1 MSLNVAQYLAPLNSA
16 QVLVGY
22 TQGVKQGTGVTIA
35 TDGTISLNPA
45 GAATLGFLTSSTA
58 PAPIYNWTLA
68 GGSPGSI
75 LTNDGA
81 GNLTWDTNYVQ
92 TFPLGQAF
100 PHTGAAAIPAGIT
113 AGRPAATKGFLRYN
127 TDFERLEFF
136 NGTAWLPVSPA
147 SGGVFSF
154 VSPGSPSPVANAAGD
169 LWFDTVVN
177 QESVWNGTSWV
188 PTSPLANAVT
198 PGRVKIGTN
207 IQIAVDGT
215 ISILPTTGVP
225 GGVSNIGVTTVTD
238 NVTSLSVDSAL
249 SANQGRLLQ
258 DQINALLISSNLT
271 LAGLIAGNG
280 LMTYVTPEGA
290 LQGFVSGSP
299 LPGPSVTNSEY
310 FVIVESAGGFTPPG
324 GLFTTVTQGDWFLS
338 TGIVWQF
345 LNVGYDP
352 PYATDTVPGIIEI
365 ATDAETQAGTDATR
379 AVTPASLSSRTAT
392 ETRSGIAEIATQAEA
407 NAGVDDVTIISPL
420 KLATYLTTVGI
431 PAPNVS
437 LTPAINGWTNV
448 QQALED
454 AVYDITSAG
463 STILTTETPTGQ
475 FNLEVAQAT
484 EALLGGAQIATQAE
498 TDNGL
503 LDDVVITPLKLGAR
517 VASETLTGIA
527 AIATQA
533 EVNGLINDTD
543 FVTPLK
549 IGGLLSSGSIDA
561 NDLLL
566 APAINGNLNVQSALQ
581 DAVYDITS
589 TGLTIVPTETATGKF
604 NLEVAQATEALLG
617 GAQIA
622 TQAETNNGLLDD
634 VVITPLKL
642 GARVA
647 SETLTGI
654 AAIATQ
660 AEVNALTNDTEIVTP
675 LKLGT
680 LFSSGSIDANDILLN
695 PSINGN
701 PDVQTAL
708 QDAVYDITST
718 GLTVTLTTTATGKFN
733 LEVTQATETQLGG
746 AEIAT
751 NAETQALASD
761 SVIVTPLKLGNLFSS
776 GSIDANDILLSP
788 SINGNTN
795 VQAALQDAVYDL
807 NSANNSITITET
819 ATGINDVIV
828 AQATETLV
836 AGAEIAT
843 QIETETGTDDTRI
856 VTPLKLRTAAVYK
869 SDFNAKGDLLSAT
882 ANDTPTLLPV
892 GTAGQVLTV
901 DLTTPTGLTWAT
913 QSAPAAAAF
922 YNLDDVS
929 ASFDGIATSFPLAIS
944 GIPYTPAPISN
955 IMVFVGGVAQVPGAG
970 NAYIIVGS
978 NISFT
983 SAPPAGATFYATTVK

>member
-533 EVNGLINDTD
+533 EVN
-543 FVTPLK
+543 
-549 IGGLLSSGSIDA
+549 
-561 NDLLL
+561 
-566 APAINGNLNVQSALQ
+566 
-581 DAVYDITS
+581 
-589 TGLTIVPTETATGKF
+589 
-604 NLEVAQATEALLG
+604 
-617 GAQIA
+617 
-622 TQAETNNGLLDD
+622 
-634 VVITPLKL
+634 
-642 GARVA
+642 
-647 SETLTGI
+647 
-654 AAIATQ
+654 
-660 AEVNALTNDTEIVTP
+660 ALTNDTEIVTP